1 AALADRAGGFARAL
15 EIVQLD
21 DGRAAR
27 RDEAALELLQVELE
41 LRVVQLLVRA
51 LLEMDGCQL
60 HERQGSSPAR
70 TSATCS
76 TRVRESPRRRRRPSM
91 FIMQPRSPST
101 TASAPEFAM
110 CAHLLS
116 ARRVAISPY
125 FTENVPPKPQ
135 HVSHSAISTTST
147 PAFASSARGWLLTFI
162 SRRPLQLS

>member
-70 TSATCS
+70 TSASSPARTSATCS

-101 TASAPEFAM
+101 TASAP
-110 CAHLLS
+110 
-116 ARRVAISPY
+116 
-125 FTENVPPKPQ
+125 
-135 HVSHSAISTTST
+135 
-147 PAFASSARGWLLTFI
+147 
-162 SRRPLQLS
+162 